1 MLRGIWDTMFGCWT
15 WNKRTSCDWCQDILK
30 FDYKKELGR
39 WIPDVL
45 WASPPCTEYSTA
57 KTRSPRNLRLANRI
71 VRRTLEIVD
80 WVLKKNPHLIWF
92 IENPQTGL
100 LKKQRFMQGILY
112 HDTDY
117 CAYGKPYRKRTR
129 IWTNRDDIELKVCA
143 GKGRC
148 TSMIGSKHK
157 LNIGNGHHSETPY
170 MIAVAGKH
178 SIPSKL
184 IRCLLKGL

>member
-1 MLRGIWDTMFGCWT
+1 MGYDVRLLDIDE
-15 WNKRTSCDWCQDILK
+15 RTKCDWCQDILK

-71 VRRTLEIVD
+71 VRHTLEIID
-80 WVLKKNPHLIWF
+80 WVRTKNPDLVWF

-100 LKKQRFMQGILY
+100 LKKQSFMQGIPY

-129 IWTNRDDIELKVCA
+129 IWTNRDDIELKLCA
-143 GKGRC
+143 GKGKC
-148 TSMIGSKHK
+148 KSMIGSKHK
-157 LNIGNGHHSETPY
+157 LNIGDGHHSETPY
-170 MIAVAGKH
+170 MISVAEKH
-178 SIPSKL
+178 SIPSRL
-184 IRCLLKGL
+184 IRALLKGL